1 MTVELIDL
9 TSENQYDAV
18 PIQSSVVI
26 CSCPSPSMVRNQT
39 DSSTPS
45 VITTC
50 GSRKGSNMEGTAAES
65 RSSSNSLQQHSGQ
78 QPPQPRKKRRE
89 NFKFGKI
96 LGEGSFST
104 VVLARELATSREYA
118 IKILEKRHIIK
129 ENKVPYVTRE
139 RDVMSRLDHPFFVKL
154 YFTFQD
160 DEKLY
165 FGLSYAKNGELL
177 KYIRKI
183 GSFDETCTRFYTAEI
198 VSALEYLHGK
208 GIIHRDLKPENILL
222 NEEMHIQIT
231 DFGTAKVLSADSRQA
246 RANSF
251 VGTAQYVSPELLT
264 EKSACKS
271 SDLWALGCI
280 IYQLVAGLP
289 PFRAGNE
296 YLIFQKII
304 KLEYDFPEKFFPKAK
319 DLVEKLLVLD
329 ATKRLGCEE
338 MGGYGP
344 LKAHPFFESITWENL
359 HHQTPP
365 KLTAYLPAMSED
377 DEDCYGNYDNLLS
390 QFGCMQVSGSASSP
404 SLSAPETS
412 HPQTSGNIE
421 QYIHDLDNNSFEL
434 DLQFSEDEKR
444 LLLAKQAGGNP
455 WHQFVENNLIL
466 KMGPVDKR
474 KGLFARRRQLLLTEG
489 PHLYYVDPV
498 NKVLKGEIPWSL
510 ELRPEAKNFKTFF
523 VHTDETGAYL
533 IDRDPTYFG
542 PVLNYLRH
550 GKLVINKDL
559 AEEGVLEE
567 AEFYNITS
575 LIKLVKDKI
584 RERDSKISQVPVK
597 HVYRVLQC
605 QEEELTQMV
614 STMSDGWKFEQ
625 LVNIGS
631 SYNYGNEDQAEFLC
645 VVSKELHNTPYGTT
659 SEPSEKAKSEDEET
673 DYDMNDS
680 D

>member
-1 MTVELIDL
+1 MART
-9 TSENQYDAV
+9 TSQVYDTM
-18 PIQSSVVI
+18 PIQSNVVM
-26 CSCPSPSMVRNQT
+26 CPCPSPSLVINS
-39 DSSTPS
+39 DSGSSPS
-45 VITTC
+45 VANCSTRA
-50 GSRKGSNMEGTAAES
+50 GSTSDTNTES
-65 RSSSNSLQQHSGQ
+65 EQQTVQ
-78 QPPQPRKKRRE
+78 QPTQQPRKKRPQD
-89 NFKFGKI
+89 FKFGKI

-104 VVLARELATSREYA
+104 VVLAKEIATGREYA
-118 IKILEKRHIIK
+118 IKILQKRHIVK

-160 DEKLY
+160 VEKLY

-183 GSFDETCTRFYTAEI
+183 GSFDETCTRFYSAEI
-198 VSALEYLHGK
+198 VRALEYLHEK

-222 NEEMHIQIT
+222 SEDMHIQIT
-231 DFGTAKVLSADSRQA
+231 DFGTAKVLSSDTRQA

-304 KLEYDFPEKFFPKAK
+304 KLEYDFPEKFFPRAK

-329 ATKRLGCEE
+329 PIKRLGCEE
-338 MGGYGP
+338 MGGFGP
-344 LKAHPFFESITWENL
+344 LKAHSFFDGITWQDL
-359 HHQTPP
+359 HLQTPP
-365 KLTAYLPAMSED
+365 KLTAYLPAMAED
-377 DEDCYGNYDNLLS
+377 DEEFYGNYDDLLS
-390 QFGCMQVSGSASSP
+390 QFGGMQVATSVTP
-404 SLSAPETS
+404 PVLPAPEPVQ
-412 HPQTSGNIE
+412 PQRCDSNIE

-434 DLQFSEDEKR
+434 DLQFSEEEKR
-444 LLLAKQAGGNP
+444 LLLEKQIGGNQ

-498 NKVLKGEIPWSL
+498 NKVLKGEIPWSQ

-523 VHTDETGAYL
+523 VHTPNRTYYL
-533 IDRDPTYFG
+533 MDPSG
-542 PVLNYLRH
+542 NAHKWCKKIQEVWRH
-550 GKLVINKDL
+550 RYQNHQ
-559 AEEGVLEE
+559 
-567 AEFYNITS
+567 N
-575 LIKLVKDKI
+575 
-584 RERDSKISQVPVK
+584 
-597 HVYRVLQC
+597 
-605 QEEELTQMV
+605 
-614 STMSDGWKFEQ
+614 
-625 LVNIGS
+625 S
-631 SYNYGNEDQAEFLC
+631 SI
-645 VVSKELHNTPYGTT
+645 
-659 SEPSEKAKSEDEET
+659 
-673 DYDMNDS
+673 
-680 D
+680 

>member
-1 MTVELIDL
+1 MVFARKKVDYSL
-9 TSENQYDAV
+9 QYDAV

-50 GSRKGSNMEGTAAES
+50 GSRQGSNMEGTAAES

-89 NFKFGKI
+89 DFKFGKI

-183 GSFDETCTRFYTAEI
+183 GSFDETCTRFYAAEI

-359 HHQTPP
+359 HHQIPP

-390 QFGCMQVSGSASSP
+390 QFGCMQVSGSASSH

-625 LVNIGS
+625 LVSIGS

>member
-659 SEPSEKAKSEDEET
+659 SEPSEKAKILQERGSR
-673 DYDMNDS
+673 M
-680 D
+680 